1 MTNQL
6 KAFVRSVF
14 PFLESGAAALIVH
27 YTAHLSPAA
36 SAYILGGGGLFLS
49 AALHWLEGHFPWV
62 GVFLGWIGAPAY
74 APSAKTVLEQ
84 QVANL
89 QAELDAWK
97 SAKAATG
104 TATLDASGSA
114 SQVA

>member
-1 MTNQL
+1 MPNRL
-6 KAFVRSVF
+6 KAFIRSVF
-14 PFLESGAAALIVH
+14 PFVESAAAAFIARHFGHVS
-27 YTAHLSPAA
+27 TNA
-36 SAYILGGGGLFLS
+36 SEFILGVGGLGLS
-49 AALHWLEGHFPWV
+49 GVLHWLEGHFPWV

-114 SQVA
+114 NQVA